1 MILILKK
8 IIINTLKIISPHFYN
23 YLILLRT
30 EKKLPENFFTYL
42 KRLPNDSIAID
53 LGANIGL
60 ISQIMSKYVNQVH
73 SFEPNI
79 EAYSK
84 LRRISQKNKKIKIYP
99 FAAGIKN
106 RISNLYQHKG
116 SDKSKAD
123 LTQASSLLSS
133 KPNLDKNLFYEVKEI
148 DIAEFV
154 KSLDKKVDLIKI
166 DVEGYEVEIINH
178 LLDKVDF
185 SQIGFIF
192 CETHSRNWD
201 ERKIP
206 LDYLRDRIE
215 KLGLTDKFDLNWH

>member
-1 MILILKK
+1 MIPILKK
-8 IIINTLKIISPHFYN
+8 IIINTLKIILPYFYN
-23 YLILLRT
+23 YLILRRT
-30 EKKLPENFFTYL
+30 EKTLPENFISHL
-42 KRLPNDSIAID
+42 KRLPNDSLAID
-53 LGANIGL
+53 LGANVGL
-60 ISQIMSKYVNQVH
+60 ISQIMSKYINQVH

-79 EAYSK
+79 EAYSI
-84 LRRISQKNKKIKIYP
+84 LRRTTLNNKKIKIYP

-106 RISNLYQHKG
+106 RMSKLYLHKG

-123 LTQASSLLSS
+123 LTQASSLLFS
-133 KPNLDKNLFYEVKEI
+133 KPNVDENIFYEVKEI

-154 KSLDKKVDLIKI
+154 KSLNKKIDLIKI

-178 LLDKVDF
+178 LLDEVDF
-185 SQIGFIF
+185 SRIGFIY

-206 LDYLRDRIE
+206 LDHLRDRIV